1 MATMNMRN
9 DSNIRRGSI
18 IQANEKAKDWCGTV
32 LIVDKVASWG
42 VQAFVHIP
50 MQGDAYIRLTPDQFD
65 DLGGEAVL
73 MPGG

>member
-1 MATMNMRN
+1 M
-9 DSNIRRGSI
+9 DELKHGSI
-18 IQANEKAKDWCGTV
+18 IQANENAKDWCGTV

-42 VQAFVHIP
+42 VQAFVHVP

-65 DLGGEAVL
+65 VLGGEAVL